1 MNDTVAV
8 SSQVKPVPPMIE
20 YNAQIERELNA
31 RLADFLAGVDMNAN
45 IVTQASMQQLLDF
58 FESE

>member
-8 SSQVKPVPPMIE
+8 SSQVKPAPPMIE

-31 RLADFLAGVDMNAN
+31 KLADFVAGVDMKPT
-45 IVTQASMQQLLDF
+45 VVSDTSMQQLFDF